1 MRIGICT
8 RYGRHEATYAA
19 IRIANGIRSMGID
32 VSLYTPT
39 TNPPRID
46 SQWDDLV
53 VTPDIA
59 SFTQWAKHQQH
70 VLWTTVPHMEQLQ
83 WVKKSGKR
91 SSIFVLWHELETI
104 HHAIMATADQI
115 VCPSVACYSTMT
127 NCRLSNCVCLPW
139 DCGQPIYKKAE
150 DHTISNPK
158 LFVPL
163 WDGNARRSER
173 TLLDMLQLTI
183 EQHKHISVTLAYNS
197 STMTPG
203 STKQLRSMQK
213 AAPSQLS
220 VVKNVPPHL
229 RFKLYQS
236 HDLTLNASHYEST
249 GMTQLQSI
257 ELGTP
262 VIGFVVRPVDE
273 IMNSGNSIGVV
284 CCEDVRTTGFPHV
297 IPDYMQLSDQLD
309 SVLQNPPLLKSL
321 QQTTPY
327 SLQGR
332 RELFHKSLRTIVR

>member
-8 RYGRHEATYAA
+8 RYGRHESTYAA
-19 IRIANGIRSMGID
+19 IRMANGIRGLGID

-39 TNPPRID
+39 TTTPRVD

-59 SFTQWAKHQQH
+59 SFTQWARHQQH
-70 VLWTTVPHMEQLQ
+70 VLWTSVPHMEQLQ

-104 HHAIMATADQI
+104 HHAIMATADQLI
-115 VCPSVACYSTMT
+115 CPSVACYNAML
-127 NCRLSNCVCLPW
+127 NCRLMNCVCLPW
-139 DCGQPIYKKAE
+139 DCGQPIYKKP
-150 DHTISNPK
+150 DNQQLDQPK
-158 LFVPL
+158 LLVPL

-173 TLLDMLQLTI
+173 TLIDMLQLALA
-183 EQHKHISVTLAYNS
+183 QHKHLNVTLAYSS
-197 STMTPG
+197 STMTPA
-203 STKQLRSMQK
+203 TTRQLRDIQK
-213 AAPSQLS
+213 AAANQLT
-220 VVKNVPPHL
+220 VVKNVLPQL
-229 RFKLYQS
+229 RFKLFQS

-284 CCEDVRTTGFPHV
+284 CCEDTRTTGFPCI
-297 IPDYMQLSDQLD
+297 IPDYTQLSDQLD
-309 SVLQNPPLLKSL
+309 NILQDLPTLRTL

-327 SLQGR
+327 SLRGR
-332 RELFHKSLRTIVR
+332 RELFHKSLGVIVR